1 VWDTN
6 DRYAQRPGYAA
17 ILTDALPTLCG
28 CKQRKDLELEEV
40 EIPEGQDRGP
50 ILHDIDFE
58 LHHGRLLC
66 VIGQVGSGKT
76 SLMHAIMGEVDK
88 VSGSVAVNGKLA
100 YAAQS
105 SFVMNM
111 TLRCATPSVAPS
123 AASLQALQAS
133 EAPKV
138 TLQPLAVRLAPA
150 FRTGTTS
157 SSARTTTLRG
167 TRQSLMPVP
176 SRAISTSCRLVT

>member
-123 AASLQALQAS
+123 TASLPALQAS
-133 EAPKV
+133 EAPR
-138 TLQPLAVRLAPA
+138 LPYSLLLCAWHLPSEQGQRPLRL
-150 FRTGTTS
+150 G
-157 SSARTTTLRG
+157 LR
-167 TRQSLMPVP
+167 R
-176 SRAISTSCRLVT
+176 